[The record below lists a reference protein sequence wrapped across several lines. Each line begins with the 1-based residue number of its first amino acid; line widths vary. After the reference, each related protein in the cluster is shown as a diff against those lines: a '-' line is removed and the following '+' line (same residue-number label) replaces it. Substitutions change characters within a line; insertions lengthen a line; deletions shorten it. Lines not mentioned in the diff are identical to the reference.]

1 MTASITLSTGH
12 RRFLVVDDERIVA
25 EDISECVTAMGGSVL
40 GIAITGQDAIDL
52 ADEHRP
58 DLVLMD
64 ICLQGD
70 IDGVEAALT
79 IRDRWQIPVVFLTA
93 YSDPGVLERA
103 KAADPAGYIVKPFD
117 EASLRSTIEIAL
129 HRCDLERALRGNR
142 EWLTT
147 ILTGMDD
154 GVIVADKAGQ
164 IVFMNP
170 AAERLTGWE
179 SSRVMSQPLAHV
191 SPLYDGNTGD
201 LLAHP
206 SVAALGGGETPA
218 PCAEAVL
225 LRADASTVA
234 VDVSG
239 GAVRDRLGTITG
251 VVMLVRDVSLARQTT
266 RQLRLHQQHL
276 ESLVQERTGKIIET
290 NRRLVAEIE
299 ERQRAEASL
308 ATRARLEAL
317 VNSISADFL
326 ALPPGESERGWPGA
340 LEKIGETLRADA
352 VRLYLLHDQRPEI
365 SCRHEWCRS
374 DQVEGQGCLQDRPF
388 APPASKTRRSLLHHP
403 PPTDDPALH
412 ALATEVAELHGMA
425 SVVLA
430 PLIEQDRL
438 IGYLSLES
446 VESRDWPPEAIDLLW
461 MVMSAFSHTVHRA
474 RVDRE
479 KRRLQEQLTRAQR
492 MEAVGQLSG
501 GIAHDFNNTLLPI
514 IGYADLLLARL
525 PENDPTVGELTEIRR
540 AAQHAATLTRQL
552 LAVSKKQVVN
562 KVIFDLNEEL
572 CAMRNL
578 LQRVIGEDITLETRL
593 EEGLPA
599 ILADPGQIQQVVMN
613 LVVNARDAMPRG
625 GVVVLRTRR
634 ADTTESNIPLIDG
647 HVASGSLVCLSVEDS
662 GTGIAPEIR
671 DRIFDPFFSTKGNEG
686 TGLGLAV
693 IFSIVEQHHG
703 GIDVETTVGE
713 GTSFR
718 VYLPASEKPAAL
730 PPIGPAAREAMP
742 LGHGQRILLVED
754 EDAVNRFVTTA
765 LSKHGYEVLSAVDV
779 RHAWQVFEKEK
790 GRFDLIFS
798 DAVLP
803 DGNGVELIGRLLGHR
818 PEMRALLSSGHTDKE
833 ALLRLAVE
841 REISFLQKPYSLPD
855 LLRTVNDVLNGTH
868 QAVLN

>member
-1 MTASITLSTGH
+1 MRLFFVAIA
-12 RRFLVVDDERIVA
+12 VV
-25 EDISECVTAMGGSVL
+25 
-40 GIAITGQDAIDL
+40 
-52 ADEHRP
+52 
-58 DLVLMD
+58 
-64 ICLQGD
+64 
-70 IDGVEAALT
+70 
-79 IRDRWQIPVVFLTA
+79 
-93 YSDPGVLERA
+93 
-103 KAADPAGYIVKPFD
+103 
-117 EASLRSTIEIAL
+117 
-129 HRCDLERALRGNR
+129 
-142 EWLTT
+142 
-147 ILTGMDD
+147 
-154 GVIVADKAGQ
+154 
-164 IVFMNP
+164 
-170 AAERLTGWE
+170 
-179 SSRVMSQPLAHV
+179 
-191 SPLYDGNTGD
+191 
-201 LLAHP
+201 
-206 SVAALGGGETPA
+206 
-218 PCAEAVL
+218 
-225 LRADASTVA
+225 
-234 VDVSG
+234 
-239 GAVRDRLGTITG
+239 
-251 VVMLVRDVSLARQTT
+251 
-266 RQLRLHQQHL
+266 
-276 ESLVQERTGKIIET
+276 ET

-326 ALPPGESERGWPGA
+326 ALPAGECERGWPGA
-340 LEKIGETLRADA
+340 LEKIGETLHADA

-365 SCRHEWCRS
+365 SCCHEWCHPDHS
-374 DQVEGQGCLQDRPF
+374 DRRGCLHDRPF
-388 APPASKTRRSLLHHP
+388 APASSRTPRSLLRFP
-403 PPTDDPALH
+403 ASGGEDEGNPAL
-412 ALATEVAELHGMA
+412 AAEIAELHRMG
-425 SVVLA
+425 SVILA

-446 VESRDWPPEAIDLLW
+446 IEPRDWPAEAIDLLR
-461 MVMSAFSHTVHRA
+461 MVMSAFAHTVHRA

-525 PENDPTVGELTEIRR
+525 PEDDPTVSELTEIRR

-562 KVIFDLNEEL
+562 KVVFDLNEEL
-572 CAMRNL
+572 CAMRTL
-578 LQRVIGEDITLETRL
+578 LQRVIGEDITLELRL

-613 LVVNARDAMPRG
+613 LGVNSRDAMPRG
-625 GVVVLRTRR
+625 GVVVLRTYRVD
-634 ADTTESNIPLIDG
+634 AGSQIPLING
-647 HVASGSLVCLSVEDS
+647 HVATGPLVCLSVEDS

-703 GIDVETTVGE
+703 GIDVETAVGA

-718 VYLPASEKPAAL
+718 VFLPASDKAPAAA
-730 PPIGPAAREAMP
+730 PIGPAAREAMP

-779 RHAWQVFEKEK
+779 RQAWHVFEREK
-790 GRFDLIFS
+790 GRFDLVFS

-803 DGNGVELIGRLLGHR
+803 DGNGVDLIGRLLRTR

-868 QAVLN
+868 QSVLN